1 MKATIAETENYE
13 AAEATATFSI
23 GKASFT
29 PSVTIEGWTYGEQ
42 AKAPVVTNNLGGGA
56 VTFSYSKAGNNTFTA
71 DVPAAAGNYIVKAT
85 IAETANYQSAE
96 ATADFTIAKATPE
109 MQLPEAQKLQRDMAG
124 SLSYPISVSLFL
136 NGEKLDEDFVYEFT
150 SSNENIV
157 RIENGNIVPMGAG
170 NATITVTG
178 PVNHPNLN
186 AATGSFEVNIYQS
199 YGLTVAGVN
208 VTSDNRA
215 DILGDGKVKFNGKS
229 MLVMEGAL
237 LTEGIV
243 CLMPELTI
251 FLKDQNSIEAA
262 GQVIVGSDNNQKL
275 VFTTEGNTP
284 GRLELKNTLEGGKTI
299 ELFNTIVFEQNLAML
314 SGLPDE
320 MQLTIGTP
328 VKPITDTP
336 DEDVVVPVPTN
347 PDQNLDNTV
356 VDDVLY
362 TLGDDDYNVDED
374 GSLSLTTT
382 MIEDDVEKVINSYTP
397 GTEEFAEHFSGVTFM
412 VPAGQGKVL
421 VTAKTGEEGVLH
433 VRIGS
438 QEPFVITGALDYT
451 DFEFQYACTQATYV
465 YIYNA
470 SNIVVEASNHRAGKK
485 TTVTVGLSSVGVN
498 SSGMQSSNSEGD
510 VDSDV
515 VVLTDDDV
523 EYDAENATLI
533 VHNPEVNTLTDAM
546 FVNFPFLKYLDLRNT
561 SITGINVSREEGP
574 FAGLSKNTFI
584 YMPVG
589 NSTDEPNVIIGNICE
604 SVVLDAD
611 MAEDE
616 SFGISG
622 SFVASIIEFNRIFKK
637 DETTTLCL
645 PFDICASDMEYF
657 GHLYQVKTVGG
668 TSVQIEEVTD
678 GLKAHVP
685 YLFKAATNNT
695 QLYTSDVVEMSMPQE
710 SAAPHRAGNNAQL
723 VGCYEPFY
731 GEGETQVFRFV
742 SNDDPEQISF
752 VRIHDE
758 DVIKPFQAYLLTD
771 VEGDI
776 LDVTDKEPTA
786 IEGVSSNQQSIAKYF
801 DLQGR
806 RIANGQKPKAKGL
819 YIVNGQKK
827 VIR

>member
-1 MKATIAETENYE
+1 
-13 AAEATATFSI
+13 
-23 GKASFT
+23 
-29 PSVTIEGWTYGEQ
+29 
-42 AKAPVVTNNLGGGA
+42 
-56 VTFSYSKAGNNTFTA
+56 
-71 DVPAAAGNYIVKAT
+71 
-85 IAETANYQSAE
+85 
-96 ATADFTIAKATPE
+96 
-109 MQLPEAQKLQRDMAG
+109 
-124 SLSYPISVSLFL
+124 
-136 NGEKLDEDFVYEFT
+136 
-150 SSNENIV
+150 
-157 RIENGNIVPMGAG
+157 
-170 NATITVTG
+170 
-178 PVNHPNLN
+178 
-186 AATGSFEVNIYQS
+186 
-199 YGLTVAGVN
+199 
-208 VTSDNRA
+208 
-215 DILGDGKVKFNGKS
+215 
-229 MLVMEGAL
+229 
-237 LTEGIV
+237 
-243 CLMPELTI
+243 
-251 FLKDQNSIEAA
+251 
-262 GQVIVGSDNNQKL
+262 
-275 VFTTEGNTP
+275 
-284 GRLELKNTLEGGKTI
+284 
-299 ELFNTIVFEQNLAML
+299 
-314 SGLPDE
+314 
-320 MQLTIGTP
+320 
-328 VKPITDTP
+328 VKPITYTP
-336 DEDVVVPVPTN
+336 DEDLVVPVPTN
-347 PDQNLDNTV
+347 PDQTLDNTV

-362 TLGDDDYNVDED
+362 TLGEDDYNVDDD

-382 MIEDDVEKVINSYTP
+382 MIEDDVENVINSYTP

-438 QEPFVITGALDYT
+438 QEPFVITGALDYK

-657 GHLYQVKTVGG
+657 GHIYQVKTVGG

-731 GEGETQVFRFV
+731 GEGETQVFRFMP
-742 SNDDPEQISF
+742 NDDPEQISF

-786 IEGVSSNQQSIAKYF
+786 IEGVSSNQQSVAKYF